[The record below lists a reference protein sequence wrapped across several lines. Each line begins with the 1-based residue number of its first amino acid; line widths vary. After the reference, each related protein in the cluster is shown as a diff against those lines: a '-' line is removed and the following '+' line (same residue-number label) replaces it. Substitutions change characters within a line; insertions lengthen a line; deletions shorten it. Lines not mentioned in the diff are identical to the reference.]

1 MRQMNDGRAHAPL
14 ASFDITYREPLV
26 LRISGRLR
34 LIALAGIAILGAI
47 SCGKNTPVSPPP
59 PPPPPPPGTAGVLTV
74 SLATPNTDD
83 GALLL
88 EVKGP
93 SIRGVA
99 AKTAALQVFADTMST
114 TTVRTV
120 VAGSLSS
127 GGLFTFQVPDVNA
140 ATSYTVTIVDIADRQ
155 NRLRSGANGYVL
167 TVAP

>member
-1 MRQMNDGRAHAPL
+1 MKTAK
-14 ASFDITYREPLV
+14 
-26 LRISGRLR
+26 
-34 LIALAGIAILGAI
+34 LIALAGLVLAAAI
-47 SCGKNTPVSPPP
+47 SCGKGTPVSPQPP
-59 PPPPPPPGTAGVLTV
+59 PPPPVVPPPPPPGTAGALTV

-93 SIRGVA
+93 SIRGVTT
-99 AKTAALQVFADTMST
+99 KSAALQVYADTMST

-120 VAGSLSS
+120 VAGNLSS

-140 ATSYTVTIVDIADRQ
+140 AGSYTVTIVDIADRQ

-167 TVAP
+167 TIAP